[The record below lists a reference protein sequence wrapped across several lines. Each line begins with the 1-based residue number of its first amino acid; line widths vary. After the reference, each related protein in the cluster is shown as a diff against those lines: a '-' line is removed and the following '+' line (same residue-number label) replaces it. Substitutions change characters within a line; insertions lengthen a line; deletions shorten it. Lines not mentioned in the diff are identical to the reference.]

1 MTATL
6 TDTRSRL
13 LDIAAEQFLARG
25 YVETTLRGI
34 AAEAG
39 VKAGSIY
46 YHFDSK
52 DSMLE
57 AILDEGIERIA
68 GSLESG
74 LDTAGDD
81 PLDRLVAA
89 IHAHLRALFEHGAF
103 TACHVRVFHQ
113 APAAVKER
121 ATVRRDAYEATW
133 TRLLTEAEA
142 SRRLRSGVEPR
153 IARLY
158 LLGALNATI
167 EWFTPGDVDSLA
179 ETFADMF
186 INGTV
191 DPTRGT
197 E

>member
-1 MTATL
+1 MAV
-6 TDTRSRL
+6 TRGRL
-13 LDIAAEQFLARG
+13 LGIAAEQFLARG
-25 YVETTLRGI
+25 YTETTLRGI

-68 GSLESG
+68 ASLESA
-74 LDTAGDD
+74 LAVAGGD
-81 PLDRLVAA
+81 PSERLVAA
-89 IHAHLRALFEHGAF
+89 IRAHLGALFEHGAF

-113 APAAVKER
+113 APADVKAS

-133 TRLLTEAEA
+133 QQLLTEAEA
-142 SRRLRSGVEPR
+142 YGGLRPGVEPGF
-153 IARLY
+153 ARLY

-167 EWFTPGDVDSLA
+167 EWFNPGDVAALA

-186 INGTV
+186 IGGVFTQK
-191 DPTRGT
+191 R
-197 E
+197 EAQ

>member
-1 MTATL
+1 MTSTL
-6 TDTRSRL
+6 IDTRTRL
-13 LDIAAEQFLARG
+13 LGIAAEQFLARG

-57 AILDEGIERIA
+57 AILGEGIERIA
-68 GSLESG
+68 ASLESG
-74 LDTAGDD
+74 LADAGQN
-81 PLDRLVAA
+81 PLDQVVAA
-89 IHAHLRALFEHGAF
+89 IHAHLGALFEHGAF
-103 TACHVRVFHQ
+103 TACHVKVFHQ
-113 APAAVKER
+113 APSEVKAK

-133 TRLLTEAEA
+133 TRLLTEAET
-142 SRRLRSGVEPR
+142 SGRLRPMIEPG

-167 EWFTPGDVDSLA
+167 EWFTPGDIAALA
-179 ETFADMF
+179 DAFAEMF
-186 INGTV
+186 VNGAFI
-191 DPTRGT
+191 PRWK